1 MQYGGSLVSKPGAK
15 ATKKAKKKKKKL
27 EQFFMIS
34 PLPT

>member
-15 ATKKAKKKKKKL
+15 ATKKAKKRKKL